1 MRISQVNKCYQ
12 PLWIG
17 ALALLVVP
25 FVLQAIGLTLTSSTD
40 VVIFAIA
47 AMGLNLLV
55 GYSGLTSFGHGAWF
69 GIGAY
74 AAALSQKYWF
84 PGQIVLPFLFSIAF
98 IALLATAVGFLILRR
113 RGVYFSLLTLAL
125 SALTFAIAFRWTAF
139 TGGESGLGGVQRPAI
154 GPLNLDDP
162 VVFLVVVSLIGL
174 AVLYLLLRV
183 VRSPF
188 GHVIVA
194 IRENQQRATFQGY
207 DTDKYKLG
215 MFVLSAAVTG
225 LAGAL
230 LVFHHRIASA
240 EPTSVAFSG
249 ELLAMV
255 VIGGMRSFLGPA
267 VGALFYMLF
276 RELLSIWTSNWL
288 LWFGLAFVGFI
299 LFSPTGLV
307 GIWAQLRRRW
317 RPVMEEGAAMSKR
330 KIYEGLPLPKF
341 LLPKPGH
348 GAVLEVAGINKHF
361 GGLRAVSDAQLSL
374 HAGEIHALIG
384 PNGAG
389 KTTTF
394 NLISGMFVPDSGT
407 VRLHGKEIQSMSAHE
422 ICQQGLARSFQIT
435 NLFRGLSIYENLR
448 LSLQARHPA
457 RFNAWRDIDS
467 YPEIHAETRELMKFL
482 GLEGIEEIEGGALS
496 YGGQRL
502 VDLGIAL
509 GSKPQVLLL
518 DEPLA
523 GLAAAE
529 RERVSHL
536 VKTVADNIPILI
548 VEHDIDR
555 VLGFSHRVTVM
566 NQGSVLMAG
575 TPEEARADRR
585 VQEVYTGTGTPP
597 VVGRV
602 AGEVRDRPQL
612 LRFETVNA
620 YYGKSHILNDAT
632 LEVREGEIVA
642 LLGRNGAGKS
652 TLLKTLTGL
661 VTPASGKV
669 EFAGRDI
676 AALPAPDIARLG
688 MGYVPQGRGLFAGMT
703 VAENLALGRLARP
716 TDGSQG
722 VVWSEEKILQFFPRL
737 RERMQTPADYLSG
750 GEQQMVAVARAL
762 SGNVKLLLLDEPF
775 EGLAPAVVQE
785 LFTVFD
791 LLRKDVSIIIVEHN
805 LDLVLALADRVFAL
819 ERGAVF
825 HEGPAA
831 PLLTDLAY
839 RKQVLWVSGQ
849 SDSPPPATPTA
860 PTSGSSTT
868 TMTYLN
874 QGHAS

>member
-1 MRISQVNKCYQ
+1 VNKSYQ

-17 ALALLVVP
+17 ALALIVVP

-55 GYSGLTSFGHGAWF
+55 GYTGLTSFGHGAWF

-74 AAALSQKYWF
+74 AAALSQKYWL
-84 PGQIVLPFLFSIAF
+84 PGQIVLPLLFALAF
-98 IALLATAVGFLILRR
+98 VAVLAAIVGFLILRR

-125 SALTFAIAFRWTAF
+125 SALTFAVAFRWTAF

-162 VVFLVVVSLIGL
+162 TVFLIAVSLVGF
-174 AVLYLLLRV
+174 AVLYLLLRII
-183 VRSPF
+183 RSPF

-194 IRENQQRATFQGY
+194 IRENEQRATFQGY
-207 DTDKYKLG
+207 DTDRYKLAV
-215 MFVLSAAVTG
+215 FVLSAGVTG

-267 VGALFYMLF
+267 LGALFYILF
-276 RELLSIWTSNWL
+276 RELLSIWTDNWL

-307 GIWAQLRRRW
+307 GIWAQLQRRW
-317 RPVMEEGAAMSKR
+317 RPVLQEEAAMSRR
-330 KIYEGLPLPKF
+330 KIYEGLPVPQF
-341 LLPKPGH
+341 LRPKPRQ
-348 GAVLEVAGINKHF
+348 GAVLEVTGINKHF
-361 GGLRAVSDAQLSL
+361 GGIKAVSNAALTL

-394 NLISGMFVPDSGT
+394 NLISGMFAPDSGT
-407 VRLHGKEIQSMSAHE
+407 VRLNGKEIQSMAPHR

-457 RFNAWRDIDS
+457 RFSAWRDIDS
-467 YPEIHAETRELMKFL
+467 YPEIHAQTRELMKFL
-482 GLEGIEEIEGGALS
+482 GLQGIEEIEGGALS

-509 GSKPQVLLL
+509 GSKPQVLLM

-536 VKTVADNIPILI
+536 VKTVAGNIPVLI

-555 VLGFSHRVTVM
+555 VLNFSHKVTVM
-566 NQGSVLMAG
+566 NQGSVLMTG
-575 TPEEARADRR
+575 TPEQARADQR
-585 VQEVYTGTGTPP
+585 VQEVYTGSGIPP
-597 VVGRV
+597 VTGRV
-602 AGEVRDRPQL
+602 AGDVLDRPQL
-612 LRFETVNA
+612 LRFEKINA
-620 YYGKSHILNDAT
+620 FYGKSHILNDAT
-632 LEVREGEIVA
+632 LDVREGEIVA

-652 TLLKTLTGL
+652 TLLKTLMGL

-669 EFAGRDI
+669 EYAGRDI
-676 AALPAPDIARLG
+676 AGLPAPDIARLG
-688 MGYVPQGRGLFAGMT
+688 IGYVPQGRGLFAGMT

-716 TDGSQG
+716 TDGSQA
-722 VVWSEEKILQFFPRL
+722 VVWSEQKILQFFPQL
-737 RERMQTPADYLSG
+737 KERMQTPADYLSG

-762 SGNVKLLLLDEPF
+762 SGNVRLLLLDEPF

-791 LLRKDVSIIIVEHN
+791 RLRREVSIVIVEHN

-825 HEGPAA
+825 HQGPAE

-839 RKQVLWVSGQ
+839 RKQILWMSGQ
-849 SDSPPPATPTA
+849 PDAQRADTPAGNRQTVITE
-860 PTSGSSTT
+860 
-868 TMTYLN
+868 TYLDK
-874 QGHAS
+874 GHAS